1 MSATILTIALAYAQ
15 VALALAG
22 VLLGLRILFG
32 PRAQD
37 RVLAL
42 DALYVAIMLLLLVT
56 GMRLGTAFFF
66 EAATVIAI
74 MGFVT
79 SVALAKFL
87 SRGEVIE

>member
-1 MSATILTIALAYAQ
+1 MSQAILTIALAYAQ
-15 VALALAG
+15 FALALSG
-22 VLLGLRILFG
+22 VLVGVRILFG

-56 GMRLGTAFFF
+56 GMQLGTAFFF

-87 SRGEVIE
+87 FRGEVIE